1 MLRGHPNVAGGPDGI
16 KGSCGDIGLLLSTG
30 LDAKSA
36 ALTLTH
42 QCGTVAQS
50 LSLTS
55 SVKNNSAVCAVSIH
69 DVCRRAKRRRHGK
82 LFNMKGG
89 FDWNAELVTIR
100 GDGAPMG

>member
-42 QCGTVAQS
+42 QCGTVAQP

-55 SVKNNSAVCAVSIH
+55 SVKNNSAMCAVNIHNVCA
-69 DVCRRAKRRRHGK
+69 RAKRRRHGK